1 MAPPMIVEMQDT
13 TTSKISK
20 ELVTMRRAGGSSALS
35 RVLTLL
41 VITSA
46 GYEEDA
52 IAAASLASR
61 EHPCRIV
68 VVVQGAA
75 DGRTRLDAQIRL
87 GGDAG
92 AAEVIVL
99 HTFGPDAHVD
109 ESLVSGLLL
118 PDAPI
123 VAWWPHGVPKDAAS
137 SPLGKIAHRRITDSG
152 AETDPRAALFSL
164 AESYRAGDTDLAW
177 TRLTLWRAQLAS
189 VFDQLDPAQVTAATV
204 TGAVDSPS
212 TVLLAAWLRLCLKI
226 PVTLASSPEGTG
238 VRSVRFSLPSGDV
251 ELTRPPGD
259 VAELYQPGQKA
270 QLISL
275 PQRPVADCLAEEMRR
290 LDPDEVFGEVV
301 REGLKRTNL
310 RSIRAS
316 ER

>member
-1 MAPPMIVEMQDT
+1 MAPPMIVQMQDT

-52 IAAASLASR
+52 IGAASLASR

-75 DGRTRLDAQIRL
+75 TGRTRLDAQIRL

-123 VAWWPHGVPKDAAS
+123 VAWWPHGVPRDAAN
-137 SPLGKIAHRRITDSG
+137 SPLGRIAHRRITDSG
-152 AETDPRAALFSL
+152 AEEDPRAALFSL
-164 AESYRAGDTDLAW
+164 AETYRAGDTDLAW

-189 VFDQLDPAQVTAATV
+189 VFDQLDPGQVSSATV

-212 TVLLAAWLRLCLKI
+212 TVLLAAWLRLCLQI

-238 VRSVRFSLPSGDV
+238 VRSVRFALPTGDV
-251 ELTRPPGD
+251 ELSRPPGD

-270 QLISL
+270 QRISL
-275 PQRPVADCLAEEMRR
+275 PQRPVADCLSEEMRR
-290 LDPDEVFGEVV
+290 LDPDVVFGEVV
-301 REGLKRTNL
+301 REGLKQTDL

>member
-1 MAPPMIVEMQDT
+1 MAPPMITELKDT

-20 ELVTMRRAGGSSALS
+20 QLVTMRRQGGAVALS

-41 VITSA
+41 VITRA
-46 GYEEDA
+46 GFEEDA
-52 IAAASLASR
+52 IDAASLASR

-68 VVVQGAA
+68 VIVKGAPT
-75 DGRTRLDAQIRL
+75 GETRLDAEIRL

-99 HTFGPDAHVD
+99 RTFGPDAHVD

-123 VAWWPHGVPKDAAS
+123 VAWWPHGVPKDAANT
-137 SPLGKIAHRRITDSG
+137 PLGKIAHRRITDSG
-152 AETDPRAALFSL
+152 AEKDPRKALFSL
-164 AESYRAGDTDLAW
+164 AKSYRAGDTDLAW

-189 VFDQLDPAQVTAATV
+189 VLDQLDPGSLTSVTV

-212 TVLLAAWLRLCLKI
+212 TVLLAAWLRLCLEI

-238 VRSVRFSLPSGDV
+238 VRSVRFAREEGDV
-251 ELTRPPGD
+251 ELSRPPGD

-275 PQRPVADCLAEEMRR
+275 PQRPVSDCLSEEMRR

>member
-1 MAPPMIVEMQDT
+1 MAPPMIVQMQDT

-20 ELVTMRRAGGSSALS
+20 KLVTMRSAGGSSALS

-41 VITSA
+41 VITRA
-46 GYEEDA
+46 GFEEAA
-52 IAAASLASR
+52 ISAAALASR

-68 VVVQGAA
+68 VIVQG
-75 DGRTRLDAQIRL
+75 DPTEETRLDAQIRL
-87 GGDAG
+87 GGEAG

-99 HTFGPDAHVD
+99 HTFGPDAKVD

-123 VAWWPHGVPKDAAS
+123 VAWWPHGVPADAANT
-137 SPLGKIAHRRITDSG
+137 PLGRIAHRRITDSG
-152 AETDPRAALFSL
+152 AEEDPRAALFSL
-164 AESYRAGDTDLAW
+164 AETYRAGDTDLAW

-189 VFDQLDPAQVTAATV
+189 VFDQLDPALVTSATV

-212 TVLLAAWLRLCLKI
+212 TVLLAAWLRLRLRI
-226 PVTLASSPEGTG
+226 PVTLASTPEGTG
-238 VRSVRFSLPSGDV
+238 VRSVRFCRTAGDV
-251 ELTRPPGD
+251 ELSRPPGD

-275 PQRPVADCLAEEMRR
+275 PQRSVSDCLSEEMRR
-290 LDPDEVFGEVV
+290 LDPDELFGEVV
-301 REGLKRTNL
+301 REGLKLTNL